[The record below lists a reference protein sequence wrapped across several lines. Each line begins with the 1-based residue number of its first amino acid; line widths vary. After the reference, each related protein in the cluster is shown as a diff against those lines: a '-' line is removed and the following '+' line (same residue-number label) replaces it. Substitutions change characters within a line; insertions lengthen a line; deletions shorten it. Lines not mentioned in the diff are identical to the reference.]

1 LRFSRSFNKTK
12 KMNINIDAIK
22 KQSYDAIVVGS
33 GISGGWAAK
42 ELTEKGLKV
51 AVLERGREI
60 KHVEGYE
67 TATKDPWDFAH
78 RGRPDNMAAEE
89 YWAGMRT
96 GYTAN
101 EEHRYLFE
109 NDKQNPY
116 LEKKGGFDWL
126 RAYHTGGK
134 SLLWGRQSYRWN
146 KADFEANAKDGIS
159 IDWPIR
165 YEDLEPWYTYVEKFA
180 GISGQNEGLE
190 VLPDSHFLPPMSMTA
205 PEVHFKNAL
214 KTKMNRPVTIGR
226 VAHLTQPGAHQ
237 TALGRGSCQFRNKC
251 MRGCPYGAYFSSL
264 SATLPA
270 AAKTKKLTMIH
281 NAIVSEIIYDEK
293 TQKAKGVRVIDQ
305 VTRAVTEY
313 YAKIIF
319 LNAGAIGS
327 TAILMQSKSNRFQN
341 GMGNESDQLG
351 RNIMDHHLGVG
362 ASASVEGFTEDYFFG
377 SRPNGLYI
385 PRFRN
390 WGSDKRGYLRGFGYQ
405 GGASRAGWGRGTN
418 MDGFGASFKED
429 LTQPG
434 GWSIGFGGFGEIL
447 PDPNNRFVL
456 SDQKDKWGL
465 PVLAFEAEF
474 TSNELNMRKDMMN
487 DAAEMLEAAGFKN
500 INPYNSDKTH
510 IGLGIH
516 EMGTARMGKDPKTSV
531 LNKWNQVHAVKN
543 VFVTDGAGMT
553 SASCVNPSL
562 TYMAMTARS
571 ADYAFSELK
580 KRNL

>member
-1 LRFSRSFNKTK
+1 
-12 KMNINIDAIK
+12 MNLNIDAIK
-22 KQSYDAIVVGS
+22 SQTFDAIVIGS

-67 TATKDPWDFAH
+67 TALKDPWDLPH
-78 RGRPDNMAAEE
+78 RGRPTNMAAEE

-116 LEKKGGFDWL
+116 IEKRGGFDWI

-146 KADFEANAKDGIS
+146 KEDFEANAKDGIGT
-159 IDWPIR
+159 DWPIR
-165 YEDLEPWYTYVEKFA
+165 YEDLAPWYSYVEKFA
-180 GISGQNEGLE
+180 GISGQKEGWD
-190 VLPDSHFLPPMSMTA
+190 VLPDSEFLPAMAMTA
-205 PEVHFKNAL
+205 PEVYFKDQVNKKL
-214 KTKMNRPVTIGR
+214 GRPVTIGR
-226 VAHLTQPGAHQ
+226 VAHLTQPGAHH
-237 TALGRGSCQFRNKC
+237 TALGRGSCQYRNKC
-251 MRGCPYGAYFSSL
+251 MRGCPYGGYFSSL

-270 AAKTKKLTMIH
+270 AMRTKRLTMIH
-281 NAIVSEIIYDEK
+281 NAIVSEIIYDEAS
-293 TQKAKGVRVIDQ
+293 QKAKGVRVIDQ
-305 VTRAVTEY
+305 NTLAVTEY
-313 YAKIIF
+313 FAKIIF
-319 LNAGAIGS
+319 VNAGAIGS
-327 TAILMQSKSNRFQN
+327 TSILMNSKSSRFTN
-341 GMGNESDQLG
+341 GLGNDSDQLG

-362 ASASVEGFTEDYFFG
+362 ASAQIEGFNDDYMFG

-390 WGSDKRGYLRGFGYQ
+390 WGKDKRSYIRGFGYQ

-418 MDGFGASFKED
+418 MDGFGAQFKES

-434 GWSIGFGGFGEIL
+434 TWSIGFGGFGEIL
-447 PDPNNRFVL
+447 PNPNNRFVL
-456 SDQKDKWGL
+456 SQTQKDKWGL
-465 PVLAFEAEF
+465 PVLEFEAEF
-474 TSNELNMRKDMMN
+474 GENEIRMRQDMMN

-500 INPYNSDKTH
+500 INAYNNSNTH

-516 EMGTARMGKDPKTSV
+516 EMGTARMGRDPKTSV
-531 LNKWNQVHAVKN
+531 LNKHNQIHNVKN
-543 VFVTDGAGMT
+543 VFVTDGAAMA

-562 TYMAMTARS
+562 TYMALTARA
-571 ADYAFSELK
+571 ADFAVSELK

>member
-1 LRFSRSFNKTK
+1 
-12 KMNINIDAIK
+12 MNLNIDAVK
-22 KQSYDAIVVGS
+22 NQTFDAIVVGS

-42 ELTEKGLKV
+42 ELTEKGLRV

-60 KHVEGYE
+60 KHIEGYE
-67 TATKDPWDFAH
+67 TALKDPWDFAH
-78 RGRPDNMAAEE
+78 RGRPTNMAAEE

-116 LEKKGGFDWL
+116 IEKKGGFDWI

-146 KADFEANAKDGIS
+146 KADFEANLKEGVG

-165 YEDLEPWYTYVEKFA
+165 YEDLAPWYTYVEKFA
-180 GISGQNEGLE
+180 GISGQAEGLD
-190 VLPDSHFLPPMSMTA
+190 VLPDSHFLPAMQMTA
-205 PEVHFKNAL
+205 PETHFKNAVKNKL
-214 KTKMNRPVTIGR
+214 GRPVTIGR
-226 VAHLTQPGAHQ
+226 VAHLTKPGAQH
-237 TALGRGSCQFRNKC
+237 TAIGRGSCQYRNKC

-270 AAKTKKLTMIH
+270 AARTKRLVMVH
-281 NAIVSEIIYDEK
+281 NAIVSEVIFDDK

-305 VTRAVTEY
+305 NTLAVTEY

-319 LNAGAIGS
+319 LNAGAIPS
-327 TAILMQSKSNRFQN
+327 ASILMNSKSNRFPN
-341 GMGNESDQLG
+341 GLGNDSDQLG

-362 ASASVEGFTEDYFFG
+362 ANATVEGFKDDYFFG
-377 SRPNGLYI
+377 NRPSGLYI

-390 WGSDKRGYLRGFGYQ
+390 WGKDKRDYLRGFGYQ
-405 GGASRAGWGRGTN
+405 GGAGRAGWGRGVG

-434 GWSIGFGGFGEIL
+434 TWTIGFGGFGEIL
-447 PDPNNRFVL
+447 PNENNRFTL

-465 PVLAFEAEF
+465 PVLSFESEF
-474 TSNELNMRKDMMN
+474 GQNELRMREDMMN
-487 DAAEMLEAAGFKN
+487 DAAEMLEAAGFKD
-500 INPYNSDKTH
+500 ISTYNSQSTH

-516 EMGTARMGKDPKTSV
+516 EMGTARMGRDPKTSV
-531 LNKWNQVHAVKN
+531 LNKHNQVHAVKN
-543 VFVTDGAGMT
+543 VFVTDGAAMV

-562 TYMAMTARS
+562 TYMALTARA
-571 ADYAFSELK
+571 ADFAVSELK
-580 KRNL
+580 KKNL

>member
-1 LRFSRSFNKTK
+1 
-12 KMNINIDAIK
+12 MNINIDAIK
-22 KQSYDAIVVGS
+22 KRSYDAIVVGS

-67 TATKDPWDFAH
+67 TANKDPWEFAH
-78 RGRPDNMAAEE
+78 RGRPTTMAAEE

-96 GYTAN
+96 GYTVN
-101 EEHRYLFE
+101 EDWQHMFE

-116 LEKKGGFDWL
+116 LEKKGGFDWI

-134 SLLWGRQSYRWN
+134 SLLWGRQSYRWS
-146 KADFEANAKDGIS
+146 KADFEANAKDGVA

-165 YEDLEPWYTYVEKFA
+165 YDDLEPWYTYVEKFA
-180 GISGQNEGLE
+180 GISGQSEGLD
-190 VLPDSHFLPPMSMTA
+190 VLPDSYFLPPMAMTA
-205 PEVHFKNAL
+205 PEVHFKNAI
-214 KTKMNRPVTIGR
+214 KDRMGRPVTVGR

-251 MRGCPYGAYFSSL
+251 MRGCPYGAYFSAL

-293 TQKAKGVRVIDQ
+293 KEKAVGVRVIDQ
-305 VTRAVTEY
+305 ITRAVTEY

-319 LNAGAIGS
+319 VNAGAIGS
-327 TAILMQSKSNRFQN
+327 TSILMQSKSSRFPA

-362 ASASVEGFTEDYFFG
+362 ASATVEGFNDDYYFG
-377 SRPNGLYI
+377 NRPNGLYI

-390 WGSDKRGYLRGFGYQ
+390 WGNDKRDYLRGFGYQ
-405 GGASRAGWGRGTN
+405 GGASRAGWGRGTS
-418 MDGFGASFKED
+418 MDGFGADFKEN
-429 LTQPG
+429 LTHPG
-434 GWSIGFGGFGEIL
+434 AWSVGFGGFGEIL
-447 PDPNNRFVL
+447 PNPNNRFVL
-456 SDQKDKWGL
+456 SNQKDKWGL
-465 PVLAFEAEF
+465 PVLEFEAEF
-474 TSNELNMRKDMMN
+474 GDNELKMREDMMN

-500 INPYNSDKTH
+500 INPYNSKTTH

-516 EMGTARMGKDPKTSV
+516 EMGTARMGNDPKTSV
-531 LNKWNQVHAVKN
+531 LNKWNQVHGAKN
-543 VFVTDGAGMT
+543 VFVTDGAGMV

-562 TYMAMTARS
+562 TYMALTARA
-571 ADYAFSELK
+571 ADYAVSELK
-580 KRNL
+580 KKNL

>member
-1 LRFSRSFNKTK
+1 
-12 KMNINIDAIK
+12 MNLNIDAIK
-22 KQSYDAIVVGS
+22 GQTFDAIVVGS

-42 ELTEKGLKV
+42 ELTEKGLNV

-67 TATKDPWDFAH
+67 TANKDPWEFAH
-78 RGRPDNMAAEE
+78 RGRPTNMAAEE

-116 LEKKGGFDWL
+116 LEKRGGFDWI

-146 KADFEANAKDGIS
+146 KEDFEANLKEGVGT
-159 IDWPIR
+159 DWPIR
-165 YEDLEPWYTYVEKFA
+165 YEDLAPWYSYVEKFV
-180 GISGQNEGLE
+180 GISGQREGLD
-190 VLPDSHFLPPMSMTA
+190 VLPDSTFLPAMEMTA
-205 PEVHFKNAL
+205 PEKHFKSAVTSKL
-214 KTKMNRPVTIGR
+214 GRPVTIGR
-226 VAHLTQPGAHQ
+226 VAHLTQPTAIQ
-237 TALGRGSCQFRNKC
+237 TALGRGMCQSRNKC

-270 AAKTKKLTMIH
+270 AARTKRLTIIH
-281 NAIVSEIIYDEK
+281 NAIVAEIIYDEK

-305 VTRAVTEY
+305 NTLAVKEY
-313 YAKIIF
+313 YAKVIF

-327 TAILMQSKSNRFQN
+327 TSILMNSKSDRFQN
-341 GMGNESDQLG
+341 GLGNDSDQLG

-362 ASASVEGFTEDYFFG
+362 ASATVEGFEDDYMFG
-377 SRPNGLYI
+377 NRPNGLYI

-390 WGSDKRGYLRGFGYQ
+390 WGKDKRDYTRGFGYQ
-405 GGASRAGWGRGTN
+405 GGASRAGWGRGVG
-418 MDGFGASFKED
+418 MDGFGANFKEE
-429 LTQPG
+429 LTHPG
-434 GWSIGFGGFGEIL
+434 GWSVGFGGFGEIL
-447 PDPNNRFVL
+447 PNPNNRFTL

-465 PVLAFEAEF
+465 PVLSFEAEF
-474 TSNELNMRKDMMN
+474 GDNEKKMRIDMMN

-500 INPYNSDKTH
+500 INQYNSDRTH

-516 EMGTARMGKDPKTSV
+516 EMGTARMGRDSKTSI
-531 LNKWNQVHAVKN
+531 LNKHNQVHNVKN
-543 VFVTDGAGMT
+543 VFVTDGAAMA

-562 TYMAMTARS
+562 TYMALTARA
-571 ADYAFSELK
+571 ADFAVNELK